1 MKISSIS
8 FKNLL
13 SFGNKL
19 TELNYDNVE
28 SILVV
33 GTNGNGKN
41 SAIIE
46 PIFFNLTGRPYRDIK
61 IAQLINS
68 KNKKHLETTGIYFS
82 STGTK
87 VTIVRNRKPDLFELY
102 INDVKQDQ
110 EGSKDFQKRIETIL
124 EFSPKNLEKLF
135 LISSTSYKPFL
146 SSTPDEKR
154 KLIDQVIEIEN
165 FSRMSDSI
173 KKDRS
178 IEKERFKEIEFQ
190 IDKLKSNIDLIEDF
204 NKKID
209 EHSDNQDEEDYDI
222 KLEAIKIEAIKLKK
236 QKQSQQEKLDEIVL
250 STNDLIQKDLK
261 QSKAIN
267 ALSLSIEKRQS
278 SVDENKK
285 RLDDER
291 SKLCE
296 SNACSKCGYE
306 VSKEK
311 LEELTWNN
319 EKEILQNESGDFD
332 LQNER
337 SKLDIY
343 VKKNEKIKD
352 CINLNQKQI
361 QNMSDLVRKH
371 TDKQHEMKIVY
382 VGIQNKKDASETA
395 LRTSNIKKDPSDLI
409 KELND
414 QYEEKIKCS
423 NHMIVI
429 ETSLK
434 LLGEKYLRAHM
445 IQRYLPE
452 INKSLRKYLEVF
464 GLPFMITLDNEFKE
478 VIHSREYSSLN
489 YNNLSEGEKKR
500 IDLSLVF
507 SFFDICKLRSK
518 QSSNI
523 LVLDEVADS
532 SIDNEAI
539 NGLGHIINLLKQ
551 DGISSIIISHND
563 NVKESIDFDKCLEIN
578 KKSGFSQ
585 IKEI

>member
-13 SFGNKL
+13 SYGNKL
-19 TELNYDNVE
+19 TTYKFDGVE
-28 SILVV
+28 SILII
-33 GTNGNGKN
+33 GKN
-41 SAIIE
+41 GSGKTTLMDA
-46 PIFFNLTGRPYRDIK
+46 IFFNLTGRPYRDIK

-68 KNKKHLETTGIYFS
+68 KNKKHLETTGIHFS

-87 VTIVRNRKPDLFELY
+87 VTIVRNRKPDLFELS

-110 EGSKDFQKRIETIL
+110 ELSKDFQKRIETIL

-146 SSTPDEKR
+146 SSSPEEKR

-173 KKDRS
+173 KKDRT

-222 KLEAIKIEAIKLKK
+222 QLEAIKIEAIKLKK
-236 QKQSQQEKLDEIVL
+236 QKQTQQEKLDEIIL

-267 ALSLSIEKRQS
+267 NLSLSIEKRQS

-285 RLDDER
+285 RLNDER

-296 SNACSKCGYE
+296 SNTCSKCGYE

-319 EKEILQNESGDFD
+319 EKEILQNESDDFD

-352 CINLNQKQI
+352 CISLNQKQI

-395 LRTSNIKKDPSDLI
+395 LRTSNIKKDPSNLI

-414 QYEEKIKCS
+414 QYEEKINCS
-423 NHMIVI
+423 NHMTVI

-434 LLGEKYLRAHM
+434 LLGEKYLRAFS
-445 IQRYLPE
+445 INRYLPE

-478 VIHSREYSSLN
+478 VIHSRDYSSLN

-532 SIDNEAI
+532 SIDGEAI
-539 NGLGHIINLLKQ
+539 SGLGHIINLLKQ